1 MKYKGSSA
9 PRWCSVNT
17 AVSPPPCFSFC
28 FLCCF
33 GSRGS
38 LTQRARL
45 WFPISRCVLS
55 ALGGPA
61 QPASSPQCGP
71 DLAGVMAPHS
81 LLSVLF
87 HFWNCVFAS
96 CTVGGLFTVCTT
108 REAPSRQRTCPFRTN
123 EYTVIHFMP
132 WF

>member
-17 AVSPPPCFSFC
+17 AVSPSPCFSFC
-28 FLCCF
+28 LLLWKPWVFNPEGLALVPH
-33 GSRGS
+33 
-38 LTQRARL
+38 LTV
-45 WFPISRCVLS
+45 SVS
-55 ALGGPA
+55 ALDGPA

-87 HFWNCVFAS
+87 HFWNCVFEPICALLLFSAPIFSVVSVYMEEMKQVS
-96 CTVGGLFTVCTT
+96 CLL
-108 REAPSRQRTCPFRTN
+108 SRPK
-123 EYTVIHFMP
+123 P
-132 WF
+132 G

>member
-87 HFWNCVFAS
+87 HFWNCVFEPICALLLFSAPIFSVVSVYLEEMKQVS
-96 CTVGGLFTVCTT
+96 CLL
-108 REAPSRQRTCPFRTN
+108 SRPK
-123 EYTVIHFMP
+123 P
-132 WF
+132 G